1 MYEELS
7 GLDKENNT
15 VLKNIKILE
24 EITKTL
30 IDDMLF
36 SELRFEKLEYIMG
49 LNKPNKVL
57 WKEKSILDSNE

>member
-15 VLKNIKILE
+15 VLKRLKILE

>member
-7 GLDKENNT
+7 GLDEKNNT
-15 VLKNIKILE
+15 VLKRLKILE

-57 WKEKSILDSNE
+57 WKEKSILDSND